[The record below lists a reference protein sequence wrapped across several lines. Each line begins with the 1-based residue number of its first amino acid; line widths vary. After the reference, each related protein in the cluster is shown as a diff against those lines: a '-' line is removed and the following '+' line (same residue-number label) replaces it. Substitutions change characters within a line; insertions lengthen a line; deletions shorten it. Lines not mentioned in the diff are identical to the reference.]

1 MTMPSDHAIETNGLR
16 KRYGRK
22 EVVAGLT
29 LDVPRGSICAL
40 LGRNGAG
47 KTTTLKMLLGMT
59 RPSGGEARVLGL
71 AIADPAASVRIRQAT
86 AFVSED
92 KQFPWS
98 ATVGDLLRFT
108 RGLYPGWRKDVEE
121 RTLRAFGLGLGTSA
135 GRLSRGMRSRLAL
148 LLALPRGA
156 ELLLLDE
163 PTEGLDPAAVEETLA
178 ALVSLGAETG
188 ATIVFSSHQLPQAER
203 IADRVCV
210 IDEGRVVVND
220 EMDALKASYRR
231 VHVVFDG
238 EAPRD
243 AFAGARRDGRTL
255 SILASR
261 DVDDVVEKAKSL
273 RPRSVE
279 VRPVTL
285 HEIFLDASKGAT
297 S

>member
-1 MTMPSDHAIETNGLR
+1 MTMASEQAIETNSLE

-22 EVVAGLT
+22 KVVDALT

-59 RPSGGEARVLGL
+59 RPSGGTARVLGH
-71 AIADPAASVRIRQAT
+71 AIDDPAASVRIRQAT

-92 KQFPWS
+92 KQFPAS
-98 ATVGDLLRFT
+98 ATVGELLRFT

-121 RTLRAFGLGLGTSA
+121 RLLGAFELASGTSA
-135 GRLSRGMRSRLAL
+135 GRMSRGMRSRLAL
-148 LLALPRGA
+148 LLALPRGV

-163 PTEGLDPAAVEETLA
+163 PTEGLDPAALEETLA
-178 ALVSLGAETG
+178 AVVSLAAETG
-188 ATIVFSSHQLPQAER
+188 ATVVFSSHQLPQAER

-220 EMDALKASYRR
+220 EIDALKASYRR

-238 EAPRD
+238 EAPGD
-243 AFAGARRDGRTL
+243 AFAGVRRDGRTL

-261 DVDDVVEKAKSL
+261 DVDDVVERARSL

-279 VRPVTL
+279 VRPVSL
-285 HEIFLDASKGAT
+285 HEIFLDASKGAR

>member
-1 MTMPSDHAIETNGLR
+1 MSSEHAIETIGLE

-22 EVVAGLT
+22 KAVAGLT

-59 RPSGGEARVLGL
+59 RPSGGEARVLGHP
-71 AIADPAASVRIRQAT
+71 IADPAASVRIRQAT

-98 ATVGDLLRFT
+98 ATVGELLRFT

-121 RTLRAFGLGLGTSA
+121 RTLRALGLDPAALA

-163 PTEGLDPAAVEETLA
+163 PTDGLDPAAIEETLA
-178 ALVSLGAETG
+178 ALVAQAGETG

-238 EAPRD
+238 EAPPD
-243 AFAGARRDGRTL
+243 AFAGARREGRTL
-255 SILASR
+255 SILASG
-261 DVDDVVEKAKSL
+261 DVDDVVEKARSL

-279 VRPVTL
+279 VRPVSL